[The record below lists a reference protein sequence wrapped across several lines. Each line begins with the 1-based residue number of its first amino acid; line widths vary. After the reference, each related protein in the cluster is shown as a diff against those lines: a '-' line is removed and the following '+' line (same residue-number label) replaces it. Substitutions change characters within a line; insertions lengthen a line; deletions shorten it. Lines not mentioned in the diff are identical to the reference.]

1 MLCPL
6 ASVGQT
12 NQTNQTNLT
21 KFIRLRNE
29 TIATLHTNK
38 TVPSATAALQ
48 NASAAMAA
56 AGSNGLFLIQFE
68 DHPRAAWR
76 AQLLARGVDLVKYV
90 PDDAYIARFKDAA
103 VSTVA
108 GLDYV
113 RWVGAYR
120 PEHKIHPR
128 LAAAE
133 AAREAGGQIS
143 SANPPKVVNILLSPR
158 TMSEEIGQA
167 RAMLLAVEHESY
179 LRQGVIVRGT
189 LRPGFLNALARLDWV
204 LWIEGAVKHK
214 LNDELASK
222 IVGGDDGLTGTPTV
236 TEQLGFGGQGVTVC
250 VSDTGLDT
258 GNTNTMHPD
267 VRGRVTGFTFY
278 APTTDGSDGY
288 GHGTHCA
295 GIVAGNAAT
304 GETDPA
310 TGAWYGLG
318 VASGASLFVERIFDA
333 NANEVNPWPGDEKLT
348 QDAVRA
354 GAQIFSGS
362 WGSDVQGE
370 YDTDAAQFDELV
382 RNADAASPGAQAFI
396 LEFSAG
402 NAGPDAETMDSP
414 ASGKNVIATGA
425 SETVSGTYSQTYGL
439 YDDGPDTMADFSS
452 RGPCQDGRIKPDVV
466 APGTWIASMATHA
479 STNEAAIAWTVI
491 DSNYVYMGGTSM
503 SGPFASGAA
512 AVFVQYYRSTHT
524 NATPS
529 PALVKAALI
538 NSARELDESNGGPGP
553 IPNNDEGWGRITLT
567 NLIGTALLYQYV
579 DQTVLLTTGQVY
591 EQHTF
596 VQAAGQPLKITLT
609 YTDVPGFPG
618 ALPALVN
625 DLDLEV
631 AGPDGTLYRGNQFV
645 NGESIPNAPTPDN
658 LNNVEGVQLSN
669 PAPGDYLVRVRARSV
684 VEDARL
690 DTAAIDQDFA
700 LVISG
705 SLLGARQGAV
715 LLDRADYTAPGTI
728 NLEVLDAGRAAS
740 NTVNVLLTST
750 SEPAGQNIV
759 LPAAGGYGAFTGAVM
774 TVTGSAAPAGE
785 LLLHNGDTI
794 TARYT
799 DSAGVNHSATATADL
814 IPPVISGVGQSIDLG
829 VITITWQTSEPASST
844 VFYGTNRLALNQVAS
859 DPTLTTTHS
868 VILRNLV
875 AGLTYYFA
883 IASADA
889 AGNSVTNNNSGAFY
903 SLVAVATPTVLLVDA
918 YQTADGSPMID
929 DGTYTNALAA
939 AGYSFAHWKVLE
951 RGGPLLSDL
960 QPYRVVMWRTT
971 DDIINYGTTPDG
983 LPDPTATNNTL
994 SVSQQAM
1001 IQTYLNGGGSFF
1013 MASMGILSQLGD
1025 VPFRQNVLQ
1034 VGGFQQNPDPPSPC
1048 TDCDEDFGVPAIL
1061 GAAGDPITS
1070 GMSITLDY
1078 SDYPSI
1084 DLGDGLDFGPD
1095 FSDTFTPTTNATAIT
1110 FESVSGKPC
1119 GMRFPRTGVD
1129 NPGRVVFFSF
1139 PLDAVPQTGPVPD
1152 NEVVL
1157 LRNALNFLAPGANG
1171 ISSVTLDSPTY
1182 TVPDQV
1188 TVQLGDATLAGTGQ
1202 AVVTFSASSATNRV
1216 AVTAHEM
1223 SHPGLFRGFLTLV
1236 ATNTT
1241 VPGQLRARN
1250 GDTISASY
1258 FEAAVQSNIVATA
1271 TVDATPPVIT
1281 NVTALTNIGGAVVSW
1296 TTSKPA
1302 DSLVQYGESVLLLH
1316 TAYDPGLVTNHSITL
1331 QNLDAHRLYYYEV
1344 ESRDQAGNSVTDDN
1358 HGAFYTFTTPSLLQ
1372 PPWFDN
1378 LENGAKGWTAVLDPT
1393 FQSYGADALNWTL
1406 GTPNNGMQTNAYSG
1420 SHSWGSDLQ
1429 GASFTLVGSLL
1440 YSPLIDL
1447 SGLSQATL
1455 TFEDCFDFSQEIM
1468 TGYYYEDGWVYISTN
1483 TSTPIDSLILLQDF
1497 SGMASHDWELET
1509 IDLTPFVGKTIQ
1521 VVWEYQGAGG
1531 GTSYG
1536 WLVDDVGITGV
1547 GADAGGTIV
1556 INKNIGGGSFN
1567 LTGPISQSGTS
1578 TSTILSNV
1586 PPGQYIVRCTDIPF
1600 YITPPPQTNTLVGG
1614 GTNVFTLNYTFPDA
1628 NHNGISDLFEQYYF
1642 GAVSANRTQL
1652 TDTDGDG
1659 MTDYAEF
1666 IAGTDP
1672 TNPASNLRFLNTF
1685 VNGGGVE
1692 LQWSAVPGHLYQIM
1706 SSSNLVTWTPV
1717 TDWAQAFSSPM
1728 SYTATNA
1735 GARATLF
1742 RVQVRP

>member
-1 MLCPL
+1 LPGAL
-6 ASVGQT
+6 AIVWAIFFPIRSFSQT
-12 NQTNQTNLT
+12 NQT

-29 TIATLHTNK
+29 TIATPHTDK
-38 TVPSATAALQ
+38 TAA
-48 NASAAMAA
+48 SAPGMKNNLAGTAA
-56 AGSNGLFLIQFE
+56 PASNGLFLVQFE

-76 AQLLARGVDLVKYV
+76 AQLLSLGVDLVKYV
-90 PDDAYIARFKDAA
+90 PDDAYIARFKDAPLSA
-103 VSTVA
+103 VQ
-108 GLDYV
+108 GLDFV

-133 AAREAGGQIS
+133 AALTTGKQTGPTQA
-143 SANPPKVVNILLSPR
+143 PMVVNILLAPR
-158 TMSEEIGQA
+158 TAAEEIGQV
-167 RAMLLAVEHESY
+167 RGLLSAVEHESH

-189 LRPGFLNALARLDWV
+189 LRPGSLNALARLDAV

-214 LNDELASK
+214 LNDEPASK

-236 TEQLGFGGQGVTVC
+236 TEQMGFGGQGVTVC

-258 GNTNTMHPD
+258 GHAGTMHPD
-267 VRGRVTGFTFY
+267 VRGRVTGFAFY
-278 APTTDGSDGY
+278 PPLTDGSDGY

-318 VASGASLFVERIFDA
+318 IASGASLFVERIFDA
-333 NANEVNPWPGDEKLT
+333 DANEVSPWPGDEKLT

-354 GAQIFSGS
+354 GAQVFSGS

-370 YDTDAAQFDELV
+370 YDTDASQFDELV
-382 RNADAASPGAQAFI
+382 RDADAGSPGDQPYI

-402 NAGPDAETMDSP
+402 NAGPDSETLDSP

-425 SETVSGTYSQTYGL
+425 TENVSGTMSQTYGL
-439 YDDGPDTMADFSS
+439 YDDGPDTVADFSS
-452 RGPCQDGRIKPDVV
+452 RGPCQDGRLKPDLV
-466 APGTWIASMATHA
+466 APGTWIASMASRA
-479 STNEAAIAWTVI
+479 APNEAAIAWTVI
-491 DSNYVYMGGTSM
+491 DTNYVYMGGTSM
-503 SGPFASGAA
+503 AGPFAAGAA
-512 AVFVQYYRSTHT
+512 AAFVQYYRSTHT

-538 NSARELDESNGGPGP
+538 NSAAELDESNGGPGP
-553 IPNNDEGWGRITLT
+553 IPNNDEGWGRISLT
-567 NLIGTALLYQYV
+567 NLIGAARIYQYV

-596 VQAAGQPLKITLT
+596 VQPGQPLKITLA

-631 AGPDGTLYRGNQFV
+631 VGPDGTLYRGNQFV
-645 NGESIPNAPTPDN
+645 GGESIPNAPSPDS
-658 LNNVEGVQLSN
+658 LNNVEGAQLSN
-669 PAPGDYLVRVRARSV
+669 PLPGDYLVRVRARNV
-684 VEDARL
+684 AEDARL
-690 DTAAIDQDFA
+690 DTAEVDQDFA

-705 SLLGARQGAV
+705 GLLGPRQGAV
-715 LLDRADYTAPGTI
+715 LLDRTEYTAPGTI
-728 NLEVLDAGRAAS
+728 VLEVLDAGRAAS

-759 LPAAGGYGAFTGAVM
+759 LRAAGGYGAFTGAVM
-774 TVTGSAAPAGE
+774 TVTGSAAPAGT
-785 LLLHNGDTI
+785 LLIHNGDVI
-794 TARYT
+794 TAGYT
-799 DSAGVNHSATATADL
+799 DSSGAGRSATAAAAL
-814 IPPVISGVGQSIDLG
+814 IPPVISSVAESIDLG
-829 VITITWQTSEPASST
+829 VITITWQTSEPGSST
-844 VFYGTNRLALNQVAS
+844 VFYGTNRLALNQAAR
-859 DPTLTTTHS
+859 DPALTTTHA
-868 VILRNLV
+868 LTLGDLV
-875 AGLTYYFA
+875 AGLTYYFD
-883 IASADA
+883 IVSADA
-889 AGNSVTNNNSGAFY
+889 AGNSATNNNSGNFY
-903 SLVAVATPTVLLVDA
+903 SVVAVATPTVLLVDA
-918 YQTADGSPMID
+918 YVAASGSPVID

-939 AGYSFAHWKVLE
+939 AGFSFAHWKVLE
-951 RGGPLLSDL
+951 RGGPLLADL
-960 QPYRVVMWRTT
+960 QPYRIVMWRTT
-971 DDIINYGTTPDG
+971 DDIINYGTTDEG

-994 SVSQQAM
+994 SPSQQAM
-1001 IQTYLNGGGSFF
+1001 IQAYLNGGGAFF

-1034 VGGFQQNPDPPSPC
+1034 VGGFQQNPDPPAPC
-1048 TDCDEDFGVPAIL
+1048 TDCDEDFGVPAL
-1061 GAAGDPITS
+1061 VGAAGDPITS
-1070 GMSITLDY
+1070 GMNITLDY
-1078 SDYPSI
+1078 SSYPSV
-1084 DLGDGLDFGPD
+1084 DFGDGLAFGPD
-1095 FSDTFTPTTNATAIT
+1095 FSDTFTPTTNAAAIT
-1110 FESVSGKPC
+1110 FESVSGKNC
-1119 GMRFPRTGVD
+1119 GIRFPRIGVD

-1139 PLDAVPQTGPVPD
+1139 PLDAVPQTGPIPD

-1171 ISSVTLDSPTY
+1171 VAGVTLDNSVY

-1188 TVQLGDATLAGTGQ
+1188 TVQLGDVQLAGTGQ
-1202 AVVTFSASSATNRV
+1202 AVVIFSASSATNLV
-1216 AVTAHEM
+1216 AVTVHEM
-1223 SHPGLFRGFLTLV
+1223 SHPGLFQGFLTLV

-1241 VPGQLRARN
+1241 VPGQLRANN
-1250 GDTISASY
+1250 GDTITASY

-1271 TVDATPPVIT
+1271 MVDATPPVIT
-1281 NVTALTNIGGAVVSW
+1281 NVTAVTNIGSAVVSW

-1316 TAYDPGLVTNHSITL
+1316 TAYDPSQVTSHSVTL

-1344 ESRDQAGNSVTDDN
+1344 ESRDQAGNSVSDDK
-1358 HGAFYTFTTPSLLQ
+1358 HGAFYTFTTPALLQ

-1378 LENGAKGWTAVLDPT
+1378 LEHGTNGWTAMVVSEYASDT
-1393 FQSYGADALNWTL
+1393 LNWTL
-1406 GTPNNGMQTNAYSG
+1406 GTPANGLQTNAYSG
-1420 SHSWGSDLQ
+1420 ANAWGSDLN
-1429 GASFTLVGSLL
+1429 GTPIELEAASAL

-1455 TFEDCFDFSQEIM
+1455 TFQDCFDFSQEIM

-1497 SGMASHDWELET
+1497 SGMSSPDWELET

-1521 VVWEYQGAGG
+1521 VVWEYQATLGG
-1531 GTSYG
+1531 SSYG

-1547 GADAGGTIV
+1547 GAGAGGIIV
-1556 INKNIGGGSFN
+1556 INKNIGCGSFN
-1567 LTGPISQSGTS
+1567 LSGPVSQSGTA
-1578 TSTILSNV
+1578 TATILSNV
-1586 PPGQYIVRCTDIPF
+1586 PPGQYIVQCRDIPF

-1614 GTNVFTLNYTFPDA
+1614 GTNIFILNYTFPDTY
-1628 NHNGISDLFEQYYF
+1628 HTGMSDLFQQHYF
-1642 GAVSANRTQL
+1642 GSVSPSRTAL

-1659 MTDYAEF
+1659 MSDYAEF

-1672 TNPASNLRFLNTF
+1672 TNPNSNLRFVKTF
-1685 VNGGGVE
+1685 PAGGGVTM
-1692 LQWSAVPGHLYQIM
+1692 QWSAVPGHLYQVE

-1717 TDWAQAFSSPM
+1717 TDWLQAFASPM

-1735 GARATLF
+1735 GAGATLF